1 MKNTRLLLLWVGM
14 LAVLVACERSG
25 GKQGAATP
33 AGDIPTAAA
42 MPANAAE
49 LVTEAPRFMEWLK
62 RDRAAVVHE
71 IAKKE
76 YVLQRRM
83 LDFSGLTEELGG
95 PERADEALRGLMRAL
110 ETNASPPAIAEW
122 QRVAD
127 GDEVSGTFAVSQ
139 ATFELTLVGLDFEST
154 YGEGKAGQTGFK
166 NDSGQ
171 VELSVKDGA
180 IEYSSAHQVD
190 TAALSGKFSTTM
202 KVNVCPDPAGEIK
215 LEIEGKASMSRKN
228 GTRGS
233 NTRFSITVK
242 RYVDDD
248 AKMSDLEFHSNLQ
261 SAEFGGNAGTFV
273 DMDSDASTRAGNNGT
288 RINRR
293 SSKATDADVA
303 AADSLAQILKLMALS
318 YTEMT
323 RGVWESGKCVRIDT
337 ESTPAKR
344 EGVKPST
351 NFSLYA
357 GPRSKVDGSAVGG
370 TVRGT
375 LKGEASLDPGATK
388 LRADATFAYIAPGER
403 NKQATVQLEARS
415 KRGIAL
421 ADVSFNTS
429 GAAFR
434 VEGGADEFHGSGVAC
449 DLAQQFFIEGSG
461 VTVRFEPS
469 SANDGRYSYSGNMSG
484 FAVYGHGTYTVS
496 YGSEGPVSI
505 RATGPGS
512 VKTPIGTQTAN
523 GTEEYSLTPVE
534 SAECAGST

>member
-1 MKNTRLLLLWVGM
+1 MKPLQIVLLGVGLM
-14 LAVLVACERSG
+14 MALAACERG
-25 GKQGAATP
+25 GEKGAA
-33 AGDIPTAAA
+33 
-42 MPANAAE
+42 ANAAGTAAVAKPVTANE
-49 LVTEAPRFMEWLK
+49 LVTEAPRFAEWLK
-62 RDRAAVVHE
+62 RDRAAVVRE

-95 PERADEALRGLMRAL
+95 PERADAALRELMRAL
-110 ETNASPPAIAEW
+110 EASATPPAISEW

-139 ATFELTLVGLDFEST
+139 ATFELTLVGLDFKNS
-154 YGEGKAGQTGFK
+154 YGDGKASQSGFK

-171 VELSVKDGA
+171 VELNVKDGSV
-180 IEYSSAHQVD
+180 EYSSAHEVNS
-190 TAALSGKFSTTM
+190 AALSGKFSTHM
-202 KVNVCPDPAGEIK
+202 KVNVCPDAAGEIR
-215 LEIEGKASMSRKN
+215 LQIEGRASMSRKN

-233 NTRFSITVK
+233 NTQFSIDVT

-248 AKMSDLEFHSNLQ
+248 ANMSDLDFHSNMQ

-273 DMDSDASTRAGNNGT
+273 DMDLDASTRGGNNGSKT
-288 RINRR
+288 NRR
-293 SSKATDADVA
+293 SSKASDADVA
-303 AADSLAQILKLMALS
+303 AADSLAQILKLMAIS

-323 RGVWESGKCVRIDT
+323 REVWEGGKCVRIDT

-403 NKQATVQLEARS
+403 NKQATVSLEARS
-415 KRGIAL
+415 RRGIGL
-421 ADVSFNTS
+421 ADVAFNTA
-429 GAAFR
+429 GAAYR

-484 FAVYGHGTYTVS
+484 FAVYGHGTYTVNYS
-496 YGSEGPVSI
+496 DEVAVSI

-512 VKTPIGTQTAN
+512 VKTPMGTQTAN
-523 GTEEYSLTPVE
+523 GTEDYSLTPVE